1 MGLDPTKN
9 CPYQH
14 INIGVIKQI
23 TPSVNPDLHF
33 SLTPFCSIVIKL
45 LGNVV
50 GWSV

>member
-9 CPYQH
+9 FPYQH

-33 SLTPFCSIVIKL
+33 NLIPFCSTVIEL